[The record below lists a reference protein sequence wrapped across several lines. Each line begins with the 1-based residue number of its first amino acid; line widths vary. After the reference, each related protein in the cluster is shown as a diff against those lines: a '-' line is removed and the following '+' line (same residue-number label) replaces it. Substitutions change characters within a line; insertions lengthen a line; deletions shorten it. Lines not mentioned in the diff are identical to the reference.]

1 MMYYPLI
8 KKNTG
13 RKHTMT
19 VLYFTAC
26 GNSLSV
32 AKAIGGE
39 VAELDPLAPNVIENF
54 RRIADA
60 IAKGAVQP

>member
-1 MMYYPLI
+1 MRTIFVQPQFNPAAAKTL
-8 KKNTG
+8 
-13 RKHTMT
+13 
-19 VLYFTAC
+19 
-26 GNSLSV
+26 